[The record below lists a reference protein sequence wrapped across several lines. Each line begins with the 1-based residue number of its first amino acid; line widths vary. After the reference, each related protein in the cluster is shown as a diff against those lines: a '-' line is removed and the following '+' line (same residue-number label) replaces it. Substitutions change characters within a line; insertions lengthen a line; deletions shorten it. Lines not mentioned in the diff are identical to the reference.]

1 MREHTGPMDIG
12 DFVDLIHR
20 NAYKPNIRFISSR
33 WGARNGAPANT
44 CTLLVGAWLPVQ
56 KSEDVVPTLDP
67 EHVTALNVP
76 VPWIPEQ
83 TVVDPKTQR
92 IVARGWRA
100 LLRELLLE
108 HVIRPSHE
116 VRRLL
121 GPREYERIQR
131 EGRLGCA

>member
-1 MREHTGPMDIG
+1 MDIG
-12 DFVDLIHR
+12 EFESLVHR
-20 NAYKPNIRFISSR
+20 NAYRPNIRFISSR
-33 WGARNGAPANT
+33 WGAVNGAPANT

-56 KSEDVVPTLDP
+56 NTDESVPTVNP

-76 VPWIPEQ
+76 TPWIPER
-83 TVVDPKTQR
+83 TVIDPKTQR
-92 IVARGWRA
+92 IVARGWKA

-108 HVIRPSHE
+108 RVIRPSVE

-121 GPREYERIQR
+121 GPAEYERIQR